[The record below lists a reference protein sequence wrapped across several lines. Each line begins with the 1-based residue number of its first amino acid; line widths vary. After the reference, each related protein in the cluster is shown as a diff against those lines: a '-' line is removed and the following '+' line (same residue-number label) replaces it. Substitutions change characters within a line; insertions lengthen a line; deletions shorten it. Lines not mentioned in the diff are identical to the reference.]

1 MNNADNPIFWNTE
14 NELILMGD
22 MLIDASTQPIDDTMR
37 DTLIEV
43 RRRLDLLID
52 KFN

>member
-14 NELILMGD
+14 NELILMSD
-22 MLIDASTQPIDDTMR
+22 MLIDASKQTIDDTMR
-37 DTLIEV
+37 DTLTEV

>member
-14 NELILMGD
+14 NELILMSD
-22 MLIDASTQPIDDTMR
+22 MLIDANKQTIDDTMR

-43 RRRLDLLID
+43 RRRLNLLID

>member
-1 MNNADNPIFWNTE
+1 MSTYNNPIFWNTE
-14 NELILMGD
+14 NELILMSD
-22 MLIDASTQPIDDTMR
+22 MLIDASKHTIDDTMR
-37 DTLIEV
+37 DTLTEV

>member
-1 MNNADNPIFWNTE
+1 MNNADNSIFWNTE

-22 MLIDASTQPIDDTMR
+22 MLIDASKQTIDNTMR

>member
-22 MLIDASTQPIDDTMR
+22 ILKHESTQPIDDTMLE
-37 DTLIEV
+37 TLTEV

>member
-14 NELILMGD
+14 NELIFMSD
-22 MLIDASTQPIDDTMR
+22 MLIDASKQTIDNIMR
-37 DTLIEV
+37 DALIEV